1 MDPEKR
7 VIYQKIMREAWER
20 TSFERNQRNKERSA
34 RGLPLLPE
42 DTFEVDFRL
51 NCRRLFDEIE
61 DKKNQLLKMDENAVK
76 RRNQDLELLGLKEHY
91 KVLTEEEWDRTRDT
105 RIKKWKFFQQ
115 KGNKVGSRGSD
126 GSIRLPK
133 KRFDEV
139 KRF

>member
-1 MDPEKR
+1 MDLEKR
-7 VIYQKIMREAWER
+7 VIYQRIMREAWER
-20 TSFERNQRNKERSA
+20 TVFERDQRDRERA
-34 RGLPLLPE
+34 TRTLPPLPA

-61 DKKNQLLKMDENAVK
+61 DKKNQLLKMDQNLVK
-76 RRNQDLELLGLKEHY
+76 RRNQDLELMSLKEHY

-115 KGNKVGSRGSD
+115 KGNKIGSRESD